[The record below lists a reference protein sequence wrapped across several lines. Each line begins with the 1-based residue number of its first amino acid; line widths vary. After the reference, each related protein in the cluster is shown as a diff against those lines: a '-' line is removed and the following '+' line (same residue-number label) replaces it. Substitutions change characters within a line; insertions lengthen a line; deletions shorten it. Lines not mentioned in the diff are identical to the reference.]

1 MPEAQSYA
9 VAERCLRPNSKHVC
23 LADVSQ
29 VTKIRKMYE
38 RIISEKHEDT
48 MAKFGAIIA
57 QGIIDAGT
65 PGRRRPLH
73 HSFDRPC

>member
-1 MPEAQSYA
+1 
-9 VAERCLRPNSKHVC
+9 
-23 LADVSQ
+23 

-65 PGRRRPLH
+65 PGRPQRRARHHVARPLLTPRGPP
-73 HSFDRPC
+73 FAARLPQAGET